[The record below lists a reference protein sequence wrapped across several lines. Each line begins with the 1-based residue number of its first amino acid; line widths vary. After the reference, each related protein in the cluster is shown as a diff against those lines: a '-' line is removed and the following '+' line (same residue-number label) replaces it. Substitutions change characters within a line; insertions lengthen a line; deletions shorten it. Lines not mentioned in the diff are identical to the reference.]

1 MLWHEKGFYVSAFEL
16 QQVDFL
22 VDAAG
27 VSCQAAAFADDAV
40 AGDDE
45 GDLVVADGTSDGMSG
60 HVGEAALGGDFLGD
74 FAIRRCLSVGDLEQ
88 DLPDVFLERRADHV
102 ERRQEVGLFAR
113 EIIIEPFSRLLD
125 GRRFFLCVLGGEL
138 LGIVFLVV
146 EPEPCQSFV
155 IRGQQDFAERGLVG
169 CCILH
174 GVSLLSDALKSFL
187 CRRFLA
193 WRGVFQPGDCAA
205 GDGPEVEACDAAV
218 RAQALAI
225 ALEFFAVDGAMAV
238 DYAHAAQDG
247 EVAVAQDVRPLEAE
261 QQDHLGGPDAD
272 AAERAKRV
280 DGLFVGH
287 VLHGFDV
294 KRAALHLACE
304 VEDVIGL
311 FECRAE

>member
-146 EPEPCQSFV
+146 EPEPGQPLV
-155 IRGQQDFAERGLVG
+155 IRGRQDFAERRWIG

-174 GVSLLSDALKSFL
+174 GL
-187 CRRFLA
+187 
-193 WRGVFQPGDCAA
+193 
-205 GDGPEVEACDAAV
+205 
-218 RAQALAI
+218 
-225 ALEFFAVDGAMAV
+225 
-238 DYAHAAQDG
+238 
-247 EVAVAQDVRPLEAE
+247 
-261 QQDHLGGPDAD
+261 
-272 AAERAKRV
+272 
-280 DGLFVGH
+280 
-287 VLHGFDV
+287 
-294 KRAALHLACE
+294 
-304 VEDVIGL
+304 
-311 FECRAE
+311 